1 MCLKSRVGAYS
12 RLACWGVINV
22 FVVNS
27 SGCLTFRVDLFHE
40 QEQVLEGE
48 EEEAGRER
56 RAHARHHDGRA
67 GTDRRRRRLR
77 ERVRDQKGIGRAINL
92 TMTRGNRHTFLYLTP
107 EQSSM
112 TGPRPA
118 P

>member
-1 MCLKSRVGAYS
+1 M
-12 RLACWGVINV
+12 INV
-22 FVVNS
+22 SVVNS

-77 ERVRDQKGIGRAINL
+77 ERVRDQKGMGQAINL
-92 TMTRGNRHTFLYLTP
+92 TMTRGNGHTFLYLTP
-107 EQSSM
+107 ETYAIVLKKSPDQPSPDYPDKKKPPVHH
-112 TGPRPA
+112 G
-118 P
+118 